1 MNRSEVQCKRAWS
14 RRKLPCPRTK
24 QKKAIRMNS
33 ALQLALPGG
42 AWTGKDYRDSTM
54 CAADIVYEM
63 GNERKS

>member
-1 MNRSEVQCKRAWS
+1 
-14 RRKLPCPRTK
+14 
-24 QKKAIRMNS
+24 MNS

-63 GNERKS
+63 GNGRKS

>member
-1 MNRSEVQCKRAWS
+1 
-14 RRKLPCPRTK
+14 
-24 QKKAIRMNS
+24 MNS